1 MQIGSSSWLIIRTS
15 ARFQTSRLFGKS
27 FERSK
32 RRCEA
37 TTGRTKL
44 NMNATLSLE
53 RYNQLLA
60 PARERFETSPGL
72 NAIRSTND
80 PRLLEAFLLYFC
92 AIGAQMTEPVE
103 RWIRRAADRCAV
115 LGLSELAQALTRH
128 ARAEAGHHLMMIADL
143 RSLAGHWNLRHT
155 PPVDAEELLR
165 LVPSYGAS
173 GYCLVHE
180 ENIAGNTP
188 YAQIA
193 IEYEIEQLPL
203 RYGGLFVA
211 RCLEIFGPEILP
223 GLSFVTE
230 HIDLDIGHTKF
241 NAQELAKLIDRIPES
256 MAALVAAGSAALDAY
271 AQFLT
276 DCVELAENHCQ
287 AFGALSEAPSQFL
300 SWQLRCPLRDS
311 MSSAGKSSAE
321 WLDEVRSLRGAVLF
335 ENGRRPKFKT
345 GDGGYADSDPI
356 DLYSWHVL
364 AYAGDSLA
372 GCVRVYPLDG
382 NSPACLTETLLGE
395 RQFRETL
402 HKLGSHRSEVIE
414 IGRWVVDPAL
424 RAQNGLAPGIGLQLA
439 ASAGALALALV
450 NQSEAR
456 NPTAIF
462 SAGSQDNQYLMLSRL
477 GLKTVSGIEPVIST
491 EYDDVI
497 RVMYCT
503 RTQKLRRRF
512 QGMMDAMANVMG
524 IDQMLRVSAFDSR

>member
-1 MQIGSSSWLIIRTS
+1 
-15 ARFQTSRLFGKS
+15 
-27 FERSK
+27 
-32 RRCEA
+32 
-37 TTGRTKL
+37 
-44 NMNATLSLE
+44 MNATLSLE
-53 RYNQLLA
+53 TYNQLLA

-80 PRLLEAFLLYFC
+80 PQMLEAFLLYFC

-103 RWIRRAADRCAV
+103 TWIGRAADRCAT
-115 LGLSELAQALTRH
+115 LGLSELGAALTRH

-143 RSLAGHWNLRHT
+143 RSLADHWNLRYT
-155 PPVDAEELLR
+155 PAVDADELLR
-165 LVPSYGAS
+165 LTPSYGATR
-173 GYCLVHE
+173 YCLVHE

-241 NAQELAKLIDRIPES
+241 NTQELAKLVDRIPDS
-256 MAALVAAGSAALDAY
+256 LPALVAAGSAALDAY

-276 DCVELAENHCQ
+276 DCVAFAGNHCH
-287 AFGALSEAPSQFL
+287 ASPILSEAPSQFL
-300 SWQLRCPLRDS
+300 SWQLRRPLLDS
-311 MSSAGKSSAE
+311 TSGAGESSPQ
-321 WLDEVRSLRGAVLF
+321 WLDEVRSLRGAALF
-335 ENGRRPKFKT
+335 DNGRRPKFKT
-345 GDGGYADSDPI
+345 EDGCYADSDPI
-356 DLYSWHVL
+356 DLYAWHVL

-372 GCVRVYPLDG
+372 GCVRVYPLAG
-382 NSPACLTETLLGE
+382 NGVPCLTETLLGE
-395 RQFRETL
+395 KQFFATL
-402 HKLGSHRSEVIE
+402 RMLGSHRNNTIE

-424 RAQNGLAPGIGLQLA
+424 RAQNGLAPGIGVQLA

-450 NQSEAR
+450 NRSESINAI
-456 NPTAIF
+456 AIF
-462 SAGSQDNQYLMLSRL
+462 AAGSRDNQYLMLSRL
-477 GLKTVSGIEPVIST
+477 GLRPVSGIEPLISA

-497 RVMYCT
+497 QVMYCN
-503 RTQKLRRRF
+503 RNQKLQRRF
-512 QGMMDAMANVMG
+512 QRMMDAMAKAIG
-524 IDQMLRVSAFDSR
+524 IDQILTVSALDSRQIAMLNP

>member
-1 MQIGSSSWLIIRTS
+1 M
-15 ARFQTSRLFGKS
+15 
-27 FERSK
+27 RSNHK
-32 RRCEA
+32 KGPR
-37 TTGRTKL
+37 
-44 NMNATLSLE
+44 NMNATFSLE
-53 RYNQLLA
+53 KNNQLLA

-80 PRLLEAFLLYFC
+80 PRMLEAFLLYFC

-103 RWIRRAADRCAV
+103 RWIRGAADRCAV
-115 LGLSELAQALTRH
+115 LGLSELAEALTRH

-143 RSLAGHWNLRHT
+143 RALAAHWNLRHT
-155 PPVDAEELLR
+155 PPVDADELVR
-165 LVPSYGAS
+165 TTPSYGTS

-230 HIDLDIGHTKF
+230 HIELDIGHTKF
-241 NAQELAKLIDRIPES
+241 NAQALAKLIDRIPES
-256 MAALVAAGSAALDAY
+256 MPALVAAGSAALDAY

-276 DCVELAENHCQ
+276 DCIELAENHCH
-287 AFGALSEAPSQFL
+287 ASPIPSEAPSQFL
-300 SWQLRCPLRDS
+300 SWQLRSPLLDA
-311 MSSAGKSSAE
+311 MSGTGEPSPQ
-321 WLDEVRSLRGAVLF
+321 WLDEVRSLRGAALF
-335 ENGRRPKFKT
+335 DNGRRPKFKT
-345 GDGGYADSDPI
+345 DDGCYADSDPI
-356 DLYSWHVL
+356 DLDAWHVL
-364 AYAGDSLA
+364 AYASDSLA
-372 GCVRVYPLDG
+372 GCVRVYPLAR
-382 NSPACLTETLLGE
+382 NSPPCLTETLLGE
-395 RQFRETL
+395 KQFRETL
-402 HKLGSHRSEVIE
+402 LKLGSDRNNAIE

-450 NQSEAR
+450 NQSEAA
-456 NPTAIF
+456 NAIAIF
-462 SAGSQDNQYLMLSRL
+462 AAGSQDNQSLMLSRL

-491 EYDDVI
+491 EYNDVI

-503 RTQKLRRRF
+503 RTQKLRPRFRR
-512 QGMMDAMANVMG
+512 MLDARANAMG
-524 IDQMLRVSAFDSR
+524 IDQMLRVSAFSSR

>member
-1 MQIGSSSWLIIRTS
+1 
-15 ARFQTSRLFGKS
+15 
-27 FERSK
+27 
-32 RRCEA
+32 
-37 TTGRTKL
+37 
-44 NMNATLSLE
+44 MNAKFSLE
-53 RYNQLLA
+53 KYNQLLA
-60 PARERFETSPGL
+60 PARERFDISPGL

-80 PRLLEAFLLYFC
+80 PRMLESFLLYFC

-115 LGLSELAQALTRH
+115 LGLSELAEALTRH

-155 PPVDAEELLR
+155 PPVDADELLR
-165 LVPSYGAS
+165 LTPSYGAS
-173 GYCLVHE
+173 RYCLVHE

-241 NAQELAKLIDRIPES
+241 NAQELAKLIDRIPDS
-256 MAALVAAGSAALDAY
+256 LPALVAAGSAALDAY

-276 DCVELAENHCQ
+276 DCVELAENHCH
-287 AFGALSEAPSQFL
+287 ASPMLSEAPSQFL
-300 SWQLRCPLRDS
+300 SWQLRRPLQDS
-311 MSSAGKSSAE
+311 MSGAGDSSPQ
-321 WLDEVRSLRGAVLF
+321 WLDEVRSLRGVALF

-345 GDGGYADSDPI
+345 EDGSYADSDPI
-356 DLYSWHVL
+356 DLYAWHVL
-364 AYAGDSLA
+364 AYAGDRLV
-372 GCVRVYPLDG
+372 GCVRVYPLAG
-382 NSPACLTETLLGE
+382 NGVPCLTETLLGE
-395 RQFRETL
+395 KQFLETL
-402 HKLGSHRSEVIE
+402 RTLGSHRNNTIE

-424 RAQNGLAPGIGLQLA
+424 RAQNGLAPGIGVQLA

-450 NQSEAR
+450 NQSEAV
-456 NPTAIF
+456 NAIAIF
-462 SAGSQDNQYLMLSRL
+462 SAGSRDNQYLMLSRL
-477 GLKTVSGIEPVIST
+477 GLRPVSGIEALIST

-497 RVMYCT
+497 QVMYCA
-503 RTQKLRRRF
+503 RNQKLQRRF
-512 QGMMDAMANVMG
+512 QRMMDAMAKTIGV
-524 IDQMLRVSAFDSR
+524 DQMLPVSALDSR